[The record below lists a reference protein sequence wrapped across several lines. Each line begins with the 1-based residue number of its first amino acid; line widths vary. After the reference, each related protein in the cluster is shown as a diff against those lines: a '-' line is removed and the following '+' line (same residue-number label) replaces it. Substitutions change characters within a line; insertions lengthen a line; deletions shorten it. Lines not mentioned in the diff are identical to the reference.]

1 MLNIKKVVNGIITE
15 CSYVVFLM
23 LLIMAMS
30 LAFIR

>member
-30 LAFIR
+30 LVFMR